1 MYRPSA
7 RFLQVTGKRQR
18 VKVRLLRVTVGRACV
33 VRSGSGRQ
41 RRRQSVRTAP
51 LLLNL
56 KTAVRLDVVARGAAV
71 SLACGRAAV
80 ATPTTR
86 RTALVATTA
95 RTGSVRR
102 TIAGP

>member
-1 MYRPSA
+1 VYRPRA
-7 RFLQVTGKRQR
+7 RCLQVTGKRQR
-18 VKVRLLRVTVGRACV
+18 LKVRLLRVAVGRAR
-33 VRSGSGRQ
+33 VRPPGSGRQ

-51 LLLNL
+51 LLLHL
-56 KTAVRLDVVARGAAV
+56 KTAVRLEVLARGADV

-86 RTALVATTA
+86 RTALVAMTA